1 MPSER
6 AIKLSHSIL
15 FGLTLLASI
24 VALIISAVLV
34 AHYNKEGYPPAHTGA
49 YTARIRI
56 LLVASVWTTAFGII
70 LTAGFQVLGNH
81 VAFGILAHLVPVTIG
96 FILFMIGS
104 ASLTALTDK
113 IDCGRAGDSFSRCGV
128 VKGLV
133 VISWIDTIFLAIT
146 LAFLITL
153 AFVARGRY
161 GVHKSTLYA
170 D

>member
-6 AIKLSHSIL
+6 AIKIAHTVL
-15 FGLTLLASI
+15 FTLVLLASI
-24 VALIISAVLV
+24 IALIISATLV
-34 AHYNKEGYPPAHTGA
+34 AHYNKEGYPPVHTGG

-56 LLVASVWTTAFGII
+56 LLVASVWTTAFGIA
-70 LTAGFQVLGNH
+70 LTVGFQLLGNH
-81 VAFGILAHLVPVTIG
+81 LAFGLLAHLVPITIG
-96 FILFMIGS
+96 FILYLIGS

-113 IDCGRAGDSFSRCGV
+113 IDCGRSGDSFSRCGV

-133 VISWIDTIFLAIT
+133 VISWIDTIFLVIT

>member
-6 AIKLSHSIL
+6 VTKIAHSVL
-15 FGLTLLASI
+15 FGLTLLVGI
-24 VALIISAVLV
+24 IALIISATLV
-34 AHYNKEGYPPAHTGA
+34 SHYNKNGYPPQHTGG

-56 LLVASVWTTAFGII
+56 LLVASVWTTVFGIA
-70 LTAGFQVLGNH
+70 LTVGFQLLGNH
-81 VAFGILAHLVPVTIG
+81 VAFGILAHLVPITIA
-96 FILFMIGS
+96 FVLFVIGA

-113 IDCGRAGDSFSRCGV
+113 IDCGRVTDAFSRCGV

-133 VISWIDTIFLAIT
+133 VISWIESIILLVT
-146 LAFLITL
+146 LVFLITL

>member
-1 MPSER
+1 MPSDR
-6 AIKLSHSIL
+6 AVRISHSVL
-15 FGLTLLASI
+15 FGLTLLVSI
-24 VALIISAVLV
+24 IALIISATLV
-34 AHYNKEGYPPAHTGA
+34 AHYNKDGYPPVHTSA

-56 LLVASVWTTAFGII
+56 LLVASVWMTAFGII
-70 LTAGFQVLGNH
+70 LTVGFQLLGNH
-81 VAFGILAHLVPVTIG
+81 VAFGILSHLVPTTIG
-96 FILFMIGS
+96 FILYVIGA

-113 IDCGRAGDSFSRCGV
+113 IDCGKSGDSYSRCGV

-133 VISWIDTIFLAIT
+133 VISWIDTIILLIT
-146 LAFLITL
+146 LVFLITL